1 MTQLVGQATS
11 TISFSYNTMCRFEMA
26 SFCICD
32 TGHQSNIWRAQED
45 VCDSCQTFVAK
56 FAVIIGVFS
65 QIITRKL
72 ICDSGQIFQI
82 RCSVNP
88 LIYMGYDSKCQ

>member
-1 MTQLVGQATS
+1 MTQVEGQATS
-11 TISFSYNTMCRFEMA
+11 AISFSCNAKLRFEMA

-45 VCDSCQTFVAK
+45 LCDSCQTYVAK

-65 QIITRKL
+65 QIRPRKL
-72 ICDSGQIFQI
+72 NCDSGQIFQI

-88 LIYMGYDSKCQ
+88 LS